1 MWLFIED
8 RVTFS
13 LPYNFDTVSGIANGV
28 TMYKEKK
35 SHSVLN
41 DHAYP
46 KQERQS
52 LLNSIYIERPSI
64 SIVFDPALPGHVFY
78 CLKAYYLFVITIL
91 SSQHHSNM
99 F

>member
-1 MWLFIED
+1 M
-8 RVTFS
+8 FS
-13 LPYNFDTVSGIANGV
+13 LTYNFDTVSGIANGV
-28 TMYKEKK
+28 TTYKQKK
-35 SHSVLN
+35 ESHSVLN

-52 LLNSIYIERPSI
+52 LLNSIYIERSSI

-91 SSQHHSNM
+91 SSRHRSNM